1 MKLKALLID
10 FGATRI
16 KSAILDLEN
25 GAIVS
30 LRDWEMFNV
39 APNSPE
45 RYEIP
50 TEWLTRIFCD
60 VCNHYYNNAHTRFQ
74 SVFLCSQ
81 MHGFIVADDKNVPQ
95 TNYISWRDHRSQVPD
110 AYGQTSFELLQHALA
125 KHLPRQTFRAITGMP
140 LPQVF
145 PSPIFSIGFAKTVPM
160 DLFAFS
166 RFPIGWHAARTVR
179 QELPTLRC
187 LQVWASGTLEHK
199 NATSNSSRSSKRLS
213 ALSLSSTK
221 RHKQTMLLVS
231 GSPESNLFPFTLV
244 LAIINAQLLGADNQK
259 NSLSFNIGTGSQ
271 VSRIIQTLD
280 DNEDSEVENRPFFG
294 KKFLRTITHIPGGR
308 VLALFASLL
317 QNPHHEMPDEIW
329 KLLGKMS
336 LDEVLNSKLTMNL
349 SFFPGSWR
357 YNETGG
363 SIGNITEHSWNYRS
377 YLASLLRCFAVQ
389 YVQASRLV
397 VPNRRKCD

>member
-50 TEWLTRIFCD
+50 TEWLTCIFCD

-125 KHLPRQTFRAITGMP
+125 KHLPRQTFRAITGMRLRPSLPIANFFDWVRENRPNGP
-140 LPQVF
+140 LRLLTIPDWLACCSNRATGIAHTSMLAGLGFWNIRTQECDIQLISLFKETFGVVPLLNKAAQTNDVAGF
-145 PSPIFSIGFAKTVPM
+145 WVAGEQSIPIYVGVGDHQCA
-160 DLFAFS
+160 
-166 RFPIGWHAARTVR
+166 
-179 QELPTLRC
+179 
-187 LQVWASGTLEHK
+187 
-199 NATSNSSRSSKRLS
+199 
-213 ALSLSSTK
+213 
-221 RHKQTMLLVS
+221 
-231 GSPESNLFPFTLV
+231 
-244 LAIINAQLLGADNQK
+244 LLGADNQK

-294 KKFLRTITHIPGGR
+294 KEF
-308 VLALFASLL
+308 FAHNHTYSR
-317 QNPHHEMPDEIW
+317 
-329 KLLGKMS
+329 G
-336 LDEVLNSKLTMNL
+336 TCFG
-349 SFFPGSWR
+349 SFRKPSPKP
-357 YNETGG
+357 T
-363 SIGNITEHSWNYRS
+363 
-377 YLASLLRCFAVQ
+377 
-389 YVQASRLV
+389 SR
-397 VPNRRKCD
+397 NAR